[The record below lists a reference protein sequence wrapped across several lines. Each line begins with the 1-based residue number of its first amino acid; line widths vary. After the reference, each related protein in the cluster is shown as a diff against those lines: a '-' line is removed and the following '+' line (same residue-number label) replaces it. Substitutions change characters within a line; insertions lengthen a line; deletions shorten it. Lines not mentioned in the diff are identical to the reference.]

1 MISSMTGYGKGVAKT
16 DVLTVEIEV
25 KSINS
30 RFLDIYLKLPNSL
43 MNREYE
49 IREFIKTKVSRGK
62 LSVILN
68 LRNTGNTGELPDI
81 DKVKLKAY
89 IATLKEIK
97 KVSKITEKLKLEH
110 LLFNRELFLQNDR
123 EYGEEMF
130 ELIRKALGSALN
142 ELNKMKQN
150 EGKELAKDLK
160 RRIAIIGEKV
170 TEIQNESMRSAS
182 VYFDKLK
189 VRVRALIEDITAY
202 TDRLELELALIADK
216 AEITEEC
223 VRLQSHLK
231 FFLESMEKDEEP
243 GRKLNFLCQEMNR
256 EANTISAKTISTGIT
271 HNSVLIKEEIEKI
284 REQIQNI
291 E

>member
-1 MISSMTGYGKGVAKT
+1 MISSMTGYGKGVAEN
-16 DVLTVEIEV
+16 DNFLVEIEV
-25 KSINS
+25 KSVNS

-49 IREFIKTKVSRGK
+49 IREIIKSKVSRGK

-68 LRNTGNTGELPDI
+68 LKNTAVSNGIASI
-81 DKVKLKAY
+81 DKDKLKVYLAV
-89 IATLKEIK
+89 LKEIK

-110 LLFNRELFLQNDR
+110 LLFNRELFIQNDK
-123 EYGEEMF
+123 EYGEEVF
-130 ELIRKALGSALN
+130 KLLKKALESALN
-142 ELNKMKQN
+142 DLTKMRRN

-160 RRIAIIGEKV
+160 NRISLIDEKV
-170 TEIQNESMRSAS
+170 AEIQNESVKSANS
-182 VYFDKLK
+182 YFEKLK
-189 VRVRALIEDITAY
+189 ERMKAMVEDISAY

-216 AEITEEC
+216 SEITEEC
-223 VRLQSHLK
+223 VRLRSHLK

-256 EANTISAKTISTGIT
+256 EANTISAKTISTEIT

>member
-68 LRNTGNTGELPDI
+68 LRNTGNAGELPDI
-81 DKVKLKAY
+81 DKGKLKAY

-110 LLFNRELFLQNDR
+110 LLFNRELFQQNDR

-170 TEIQNESMRSAS
+170 TEIQNESRRSAS

-189 VRVRALIEDITAY
+189 ERVKALIEDITAY
-202 TDRLELELALIADK
+202 SDRLELELALIADK